1 MAFAICRPRHPGSPI
16 GPRTP
21 ASPAASNPNRGRRLP
36 LAALP
41 DSNWTSLVESEVN
54 FAVTAAPRID
64 DYPRRRSQKS
74 VAAFSDF
81 ECRFSGPGTPK
92 IPTGLK
98 LGLTGKRVNTERNLR
113 RTVLRNGLIVLTER
127 MDHLRSVAMG
137 VWIKSGSRCEPAE
150 TNGISHFVE
159 HMLFKGTR
167 SRSAQLIA
175 REMDSIGGNL
185 DAFTGKETICFN
197 VKSLADH
204 VPIALDILSDLVLNP
219 VFASPDI
226 ERERG
231 VILEE
236 IKIDEDN
243 PDVLVHELFTQ
254 SFWKGH
260 PLGKP
265 ILGTTETVGRLAQNH
280 LFDYHAGRF
289 HAGNM
294 IFSAAGNL
302 DHDHFVDAVSG
313 KFSALAGGEAP
324 AELPAPAA
332 SARIILRNK
341 KALEQ
346 VQICLGVPAPPITDE
361 NRYVALV
368 LNTVLGGGMSS
379 RLFQTIRE
387 ERGMAYSI
395 YSDLSPYRDTGTLC
409 VYAGTAASKA
419 LEVVDLILAEF
430 RNLKEVE
437 LPEDELTRA
446 KDQLKGN
453 ILLGLESSN
462 SRMANLAR
470 QEMYFRQFFTVDE
483 VIARI
488 DQVDAAQVQAMAHRL
503 FDPARI
509 AVTLLGRLDG
519 VKLNRTRLEC

>member
-1 MAFAICRPRHPGSPI
+1 MA
-16 GPRTP
+16 
-21 ASPAASNPNRGRRLP
+21 
-36 LAALP
+36 
-41 DSNWTSLVESEVN
+41 
-54 FAVTAAPRID
+54 
-64 DYPRRRSQKS
+64 
-74 VAAFSDF
+74 
-81 ECRFSGPGTPK
+81 
-92 IPTGLK
+92 
-98 LGLTGKRVNTERNLR
+98 TERNLR
-113 RTVLRNGLIVLTER
+113 RTVLPNGLIVLTER

-137 VWIKSGSRCEPAE
+137 VWIKSGSRCEAAE

-167 SRSAQLIA
+167 SRSAQRIA

-204 VPIALDILSDLVLNP
+204 VPVALDVLTDLVLNP
-219 VFASPDI
+219 VFALPDI

-265 ILGTTETVGRLAQNH
+265 ILGTTKTVARLSQQQ
-280 LFDYHAGRF
+280 LFAYHGDRF

-294 IFSAAGNL
+294 VFSAAGNL
-302 DHDHFVDAVSG
+302 DHDRFAEDVAA
-313 KFSALAGGEAP
+313 KFSTLAGGSTLNELSAP
-324 AELPAPAA
+324 EP
-332 SARIILRNK
+332 SARILLRNK
-341 KALEQ
+341 KSLEQ
-346 VQICLGVPAPPITDE
+346 VQICMGVPAPPITDE
-361 NRYVALV
+361 SRYAALI

-387 ERGMAYSI
+387 ERGLAYSI

-409 VYAGTAASKA
+409 VFAGTSAGKA
-419 LEVVDLILAEF
+419 IDVVDLILAEF
-430 RNLKEVE
+430 CNLKQTTLAEE
-437 LPEDELTRA
+437 ELTRA

-470 QEMYFRQFFTVDE
+470 QEMYFHQFFTADE
-483 VIARI
+483 IIARI
-488 DQVDAAQVQAMAHRL
+488 DEVDAAEVQEMARRL
-503 FDPARI
+503 FDSERI

-519 VKLNRTRLEC
+519 VKLSRASLVC

>member
-1 MAFAICRPRHPGSPI
+1 MNA
-16 GPRTP
+16 
-21 ASPAASNPNRGRRLP
+21 
-36 LAALP
+36 
-41 DSNWTSLVESEVN
+41 
-54 FAVTAAPRID
+54 
-64 DYPRRRSQKS
+64 
-74 VAAFSDF
+74 
-81 ECRFSGPGTPK
+81 
-92 IPTGLK
+92 
-98 LGLTGKRVNTERNLR
+98 ERNLR
-113 RTVLRNGLIVLTER
+113 RTVLPNGLIVLTER
-127 MDHLRSVAMG
+127 MDHMRSVAMG
-137 VWIKSGSRCEPAE
+137 VWIKSGSRCEAPE
-150 TNGISHFVE
+150 INGISHFVE

-167 SRSAQLIA
+167 SRSAQSIA

-185 DAFTGKETICFN
+185 DAFTGKESICFN
-197 VKSLADH
+197 VKSLANH
-204 VPIALDILSDLVLNP
+204 VPIALDVLTDLVLNP
-219 VFASPDI
+219 VFSSPDI

-243 PDVLVHELFTQ
+243 PEILVSELFTQ
-254 SFWKGH
+254 SFWKDH

-265 ILGTTETVGRLAQNH
+265 ILGTTKTVARMDQPTLVA
-280 LFDYHAGRF
+280 YHADRF

-294 IFSAAGNL
+294 VFSAAGNL
-302 DHDHFVDAVSG
+302 EHDQFVEAVAA
-313 KFSALAGGEAP
+313 KFSGLSAGP
-324 AELPAPAA
+324 VLNELPAPEA
-332 SARIILRNK
+332 SLRVILRHK

-361 NRYVALV
+361 NRYVSLI

-387 ERGMAYSI
+387 ERGMVYSI

-409 VYAGTAASKA
+409 VYAGTSVGKA

-430 RNLKEVE
+430 RNLKQEAIPAE
-437 LPEDELTRA
+437 ELTRA

-453 ILLGLESSN
+453 ILMGLESSN

-470 QEMYFRQFFTVDE
+470 QEMYFHQFFTAEE

-488 DQVDAAQVQAMAHRL
+488 AEVDAVQVQAMAQRL
-503 FDPARI
+503 FDPGRI

-519 VKLNRTRLEC
+519 VKLGRARLVC

>member
-1 MAFAICRPRHPGSPI
+1 MKM
-16 GPRTP
+16 T
-21 ASPAASNPNRGRRLP
+21 N
-36 LAALP
+36 
-41 DSNWTSLVESEVN
+41 
-54 FAVTAAPRID
+54 
-64 DYPRRRSQKS
+64 
-74 VAAFSDF
+74 
-81 ECRFSGPGTPK
+81 
-92 IPTGLK
+92 
-98 LGLTGKRVNTERNLR
+98 ERNLR
-113 RTVLRNGLIVLTER
+113 RTVLPNGLILLTER
-127 MDHLRSVAMG
+127 MEHLRSVAMG

-167 SRSAQLIA
+167 SRSAQHIA

-197 VKSLADH
+197 VKSLAEH
-204 VPIALDILSDLVLNP
+204 VPIALDVLADLVLNP
-219 VFASPDI
+219 VFDLPDI

-254 SFWKGH
+254 NFWKDH

-265 ILGTTETVGRLAQNH
+265 ILGTTATVGRLDQQS
-280 LFDYHAGRF
+280 LFAYHSDRF
-289 HAGNM
+289 HGGN
-294 IFSAAGNL
+294 IVFSAAGNL
-302 DHDHFVDAVSG
+302 DHDQFAEAVAS
-313 KFSALAGGEAP
+313 KFSLLAGGETLH
-324 AELPAPAA
+324 ELPAPKA
-332 SARIILRNK
+332 SARIVLRNK
-341 KALEQ
+341 KSLEQ

-361 NRYVALV
+361 NRYATLI

-395 YSDLSPYRDTGTLC
+395 YSDLSPLRDTGTLC
-409 VYAGTAASKA
+409 VYAGTSAGKS
-419 LEVVDLILAEF
+419 LEVVDLILDEF
-430 RNLKEVE
+430 RKLKQTLLHEEE
-437 LPEDELTRA
+437 LSRA

-453 ILLGLESSN
+453 ILMGLESSN

-470 QEMYFRQFFTVDE
+470 QEMYFRQFYTAEE
-483 VIARI
+483 VILRI
-488 DQVDAAQVQAMAHRL
+488 CQVDAGQVQAMAQRL
-503 FDPARI
+503 FDPERI

-519 VKLNRTRLEC
+519 VKLGRARLVC